1 MEPFADAPAWAGALE
16 ASSLGILMRSSFLLY
31 PLANIGHIFGLVLFV
46 GAIVVLDLRL
56 LSRRW
61 PALPADALS
70 RALTPVI
77 LVGLGMMLV
86 SGTLLF
92 SADARP
98 LAVNPA
104 IQVKAVLIVLGLA
117 NALAFRLLWR
127 AQLANWDRSAPP
139 LARAQVAASL
149 LGWLATAASGR
160 MIGYL

>member
-16 ASSLGILMRSSFLLY
+16 ASPLGVLMRSSFLLY

-46 GAIVVLDLRL
+46 GAVVVLDLRL
-56 LSRRW
+56 LLRRW

-70 RALTPVI
+70 RALTPVM
-77 LVGLGMMLV
+77 LVGLGVMLV

-98 LAVNPA
+98 LTVNPA
-104 IQVKAVLIVLGLA
+104 IRVKAVLIVLGLA

-127 AQLANWDRSAPP
+127 AHLADWDRSAPP
-139 LARAQVAASL
+139 FARAQVVVSL